1 MTNQK
6 KLIPN
11 KVSGVQAGSSTKNNG
26 NYSAYLTQMSLLHTY
41 SHAN

>member
-11 KVSGVQAGSSTKNNG
+11 KVSGVQAGSSIINN
-26 NYSAYLTQMSLLHTY
+26 NNFSAYLTQMSLLHTY
-41 SHAN
+41 SHAR